1 MAKVINN
8 LTTLYNPITPLPKRI
23 YVFLIPLPK
32 TIVGGGGKFIPLKGL
47 SVEGSSDRMTEI
59 RTIEI
64 ILHELIHFYFE
75 KTYREK
81 VDQFIKENTSKAEQY
96 QLLKSLNIP
105 SVAFGIKEI
114 TATSLTIKPVFMSE
128 TASLYQKLLIYTSQK
143 LQPSINHYLKTKK
156 PLDENFIKEILK
168 LWKLYLKK

>member
-64 ILHELIHFYFE
+64 ILHELIHFCFE
-75 KTYREK
+75 KTYRER
-81 VDQFIKENTSKAEQY
+81 VDQFIKGNISKTEQC

-128 TASLYQKLLIYTSQK
+128 AASSYQKLLIYTSQR
-143 LQPSINHYLKTKK
+143 LQPFINHYLKTKK
-156 PLDENFIKEILK
+156 PFDENFIKEILK